1 MQKEKDVPPE
11 DRQDRAGRIVANAGD
26 TLANAVRRHL
36 GDAIIDGVY
45 PPGSRLEE
53 TVLSRQLGVSRTPVR
68 EALQQLAAAGVV
80 AIRPNAGAVVVAITG
95 DRLPVLLEAVVELE
109 SLCAQ
114 LAASRLLLAERL
126 GLRAAIEA
134 CETAVAARD
143 MAAFIAA
150 NRRFH
155 EILVKGAHNAD
166 IEAAVSQIRI
176 KVAPFRKAQFRQAE
190 RMDALHPLQRQ
201 VAAMIE
207 RQDGAGAGMAMRRC
221 LEDEMSAI
229 LGMFNA

>member
-1 MQKEKDVPPE
+1 MQAEERPTNVGKII
-11 DRQDRAGRIVANAGD
+11 ATAGD

-36 GDAIIDGVY
+36 GDAVIDGTY

-53 TVLSRQLGVSRTPVR
+53 AVLARQLGVSRTPVR

-80 AIRPNAGAVVVAITG
+80 AIRPNAGAVVVAVTG

-126 GLRAAIEA
+126 GLRAAIDA
-134 CETAVAARD
+134 CESAVAARD
-143 MAAFIAA
+143 ITAYVAA
-150 NRRFH
+150 NRHFH

-176 KVAPFRKAQFRQAE
+176 KVAPFRKAQFRQE
-190 RMDALHPLQRQ
+190 KRMDALHPLQKQ
-201 VAAMIE
+201 VVSMIE
-207 RQDGAGAGMAMRRC
+207 RQDGAGARMTMRRC
-221 LEDEMSAI
+221 IEDEMAAI
-229 LGMFNA
+229 LGMFNP